1 MQCYVSL
8 HALTKSSFAM
18 SVNISAQNEI
28 RPKIL
33 DARLVSEVGS
43 HAVIQSRHIQTER
56 VFPPTRGKL
65 EKKAD
70 YVSMKRP
77 SERKTTSG
85 IIPVCDLDAQASN
98 VQSDHALSSIRG
110 RIRVCKGE
118 GGGGD
123 ILLFMIQSIKPH
135 VSIDLSRQVLDRTV
149 GILKIIHAQIR
160 DQGDQDMHTSTI

>member
-8 HALTKSSFAM
+8 HASTKSSFAM

-33 DARLVSEVGS
+33 DARLVSEVRS

-56 VFPPTRGKL
+56 VLPPTRGKL

-85 IIPVCDLDAQASN
+85 IIPVCDLMLRLRMYK
-98 VQSDHALSSIRG
+98 VTMLCFQSEAGSGFAKGRG
-110 RIRVCKGE
+110 GAVTDSC
-118 GGGGD
+118 
-123 ILLFMIQSIKPH
+123 S
-135 VSIDLSRQVLDRTV
+135 
-149 GILKIIHAQIR
+149 
-160 DQGDQDMHTSTI
+160 